1 MRRRMSVDDARG
13 LRPHDHAV
21 WFGDGPGELH
31 AMASGMLAE
40 GLRRHEKLMFIA
52 PEPDPAGLVGLGDV
66 EWLLAKGWLEAVSV
80 ESVYGDGRTF
90 SAATQLAA
98 FQSVLSDALADGYS
112 GIRVVADNTPLADGS
127 DEQFERW
134 LAWEQMTD
142 HFQAAASV
150 TGVCFFDR
158 TALSRQRQADLA
170 ALHPVRGAGTVEPP
184 FSLFVEGDAVLV
196 VGSLDVGAGGQLRRL
211 LATLDLERHPVLD
224 LSGALLVDD
233 DALLAL
239 AELAELAAHAGAE
252 LPLELRGDEQLR
264 ARVASLGEAGR
275 NLRVEH
281 AAGAPHRCARCGD
294 VIGVYEQAVI
304 VFADDAYTTSALAE
318 PDAVRHA
325 AARYHSAC
333 RPER

>member
-1 MRRRMSVDDARG
+1 MRRRTSVDDARN

-21 WFGDGPGELH
+21 WFGDGPGELY
-31 AMASGMLAE
+31 AMASGALAE
-40 GLRRHEKLMFIA
+40 GLRRNEKLMFIA
-52 PEPDPAGLVGLGDV
+52 QDPNPAELVGLGDV

-80 ESVYGDGRTF
+80 ASVYGSGRAF

-112 GIRVVADNTPLADGS
+112 GIRVVADNTPLAGGS

-134 LAWEQMTD
+134 LAWEQTTD
-142 HFQAAASV
+142 HFQAAAPV
-150 TGVCFFDR
+150 TGICFFDR

-196 VGSLDVGAGGQLRRL
+196 VGTLDVDAGRQLRRL
-211 LATLDLERHPVLD
+211 LSTLELDRRAVLD

-233 DALLAL
+233 AALLAL
-239 AELAELAAHAGAE
+239 AELAGAG
-252 LPLELRGDEQLR
+252 PPVQLRGDEQLR
-264 ARVASLGEAGR
+264 GRVASLGDAGR
-275 NLRVEH
+275 NLHVEV

-304 VFADDAYTTSALAE
+304 VFAHDAYTTSTLAE

-325 AARYHSAC
+325 AARYHSGC
-333 RPER
+333 SPER